1 MYSPHEL
8 EKKKLELTV
17 SSSDN
22 DSIYRE
28 LGVEILSSRRF
39 NLAMNEHSAG
49 ASYNKCFATV
59 MNEHYTDASCI

>member
-22 DSIYRE
+22 DSFYRE
-28 LGVEILSSRRF
+28 LGVEILSSRRLRF

-59 MNEHYTDASCI
+59 